1 MHRLPCFVISLLYYV
16 LFKENQ
22 AYRNLVVPGL
32 TTATQSST
40 YLYFSADRSIDGYPD
55 RLKLSN
61 GSCSHTGSSWTNAWL
76 RIDLDKVYNVKEVKF
91 WYRNHR
97 SNVLQNTIRLHYYSL
112 LFYNMSGSPVE
123 CYRDNTNY
131 STPIPMPFTVEC
143 PSKTRTI
150 EFHTTQPNPEDG
162 GQVFLE
168 ICEVEIYGCEQNQYG
183 ENCTSCSNKC
193 TECDITKGCVSCQGQ
208 LSGSS
213 CELCPPGYMESNCDT
228 ACAAG
233 WYGNNCSMECS
244 GHCFDDNNTCFHK
257 NGSCL
262 SGCTPGYT
270 GSNCSEECPF
280 GTFGPQCNST
290 CGDGCK
296 NKACHSVTG
305 KCVLGCIDGRFGG
318 TCDEEC
324 PFGTFGPQCNSTCGN
339 GCKDKLCHS
348 VTGKCAL
355 GCIDGWIGDTCDEV
369 CREGNFGAGC
379 LVKCGRCVNN
389 TCDHVNGSCSG
400 PCQDGWEGERCLL
413 AKDDLE
419 SPLKRSYSFLLEAVA
434 GTGALVA
441 VVVVSAILFFWMR
454 HKKTHFIGKKSAH
467 ADEKDLEQEMSLHPE
482 TSGIYENQDVFSSSA
497 ERRNSSTQ
505 ELSNNLTD
513 REMYEV
519 LNQDERSTEEY
530 DTLSNNHTDQPMY
543 EMINK
548 GERSTEEYDTLE
560 L

>member
-1 MHRLPCFVISLLYYV
+1 MLTDASSDNDKIQRKLQCIVYLVLSPHFCITFFLKKIRHIVILL
-16 LFKENQ
+16 
-22 AYRNLVVPGL
+22 
-32 TTATQSST
+32 
-40 YLYFSADRSIDGYPD
+40 SIDGYPD
-55 RLKLSN
+55 RLILSN

-97 SNVLQNTIRLHYYSL
+97 SSVLQNTIRLHYYSL

-131 STPIPMPFTVEC
+131 STPIPMPSTIEC

-213 CELCPPGYMESNCDT
+213 CELCLPGYMESNCDT
-228 ACAAG
+228 ACAA
-233 WYGNNCSMECS
+233 
-244 GHCFDDNNTCFHK
+244 
-257 NGSCL
+257 
-262 SGCTPGYT
+262 
-270 GSNCSEECPF
+270 ECPF

-296 NKACHSVTG
+296 DKVCHSVTG
-305 KCVLGCIDGRFGG
+305 NCALGCINGRIGD

-513 REMYEV
+513 RPMYEV

-530 DTLSNNHTDQPMY
+530 DILSNNPTDQPTY
-543 EMINK
+543 EVINK
-548 GERSTEEYDTLE
+548 GERLTEEYDTLE